1 MIIYFKNVFCL
12 CLCPF
17 NMPSARG
24 EQKRV
29 SDPPGLELQM
39 IVSHRVGAVNWA
51 QVLWRT
57 VTPPASWLFL
67 TFEIDLRNR
76 FPTLAWMCA
85 VAHAGRPCISNPLFS
100 TFQILSVCSLCY
112 GPAQVLINEVFTLAC
127 PHDLVS
133 ALESFGPHSCVTV
146 AALEPNYSMTSPMP
160 RNQCCFHIPNRCKV
174 GRDLR
179 QSSQADFNFRNCF
192 FMFSPSH

>member
-1 MIIYFKNVFCL
+1 MYFVSVYVRLTCL
-12 CLCPF
+12 VPVE
-17 NMPSARG
+17 SRRG
-24 EQKRV
+24 CQIHQDWSYRW
-29 SDPPGLELQM
+29 L
-39 IVSHRVGAVNWA
+39 WA
-51 QVLWRT
+51 TGWVLWRT

-67 TFEIDLRNR
+67 TFEIDLHNR

-100 TFQILSVCSLCY
+100 TFQIHSFCSLP

-127 PHDLVS
+127 PHNLVS
-133 ALESFGPHSCVTV
+133 ALESFGPRSCVTL